1 MYIYIYIHQIF
12 AQNNFLEKNDFL
24 FRIKNSLLR
33 YKFDKKINAVDNVTY
48 FQICF
53 ENKFKIK
60 AMLHFLLNYLL
71 VFCFWFCL
79 SYYISFSFYIV
90 LLYFTFCKKLFTK
103 LVLHQPF
110 YCFFRLLRS
119 YFTLNFLLLFCV
131 LLSSNLLLL
140 CCVIFYYF
148 FCLFFFSKF

>member
-1 MYIYIYIHQIF
+1 MCIYIYIYIHQIF

-110 YCFFRLLRS
+110 YCFFRFS
-119 YFTLNFLLLFCV
+119 FT
-131 LLSSNLLLL
+131 
-140 CCVIFYYF
+140 
-148 FCLFFFSKF
+148 